1 MDVNTPHGDG
11 EGGARS
17 LQGCVASAR
26 RPEDEATVP
35 ESSPVWDAYGGDGSV
50 GGPAQVVYD
59 HVYDIDRAPSLP
71 LADLTQ
77 LMGGKAA
84 NLVVMATEIGLPV
97 PPAFAITTTVC
108 KTYLTA
114 GWPADLDAQIEA
126 HIHRLAELTGR
137 RLGDPG
143 DPLLVSVRS
152 GAPISMP
159 GMMDTI
165 LNLGLNDATAKGLAD
180 LTGDEAFAADCL
192 RRFHEMYRGIVGS
205 EAPDD
210 PWEQLRGAV
219 QAVFESW
226 NSDRAR
232 AYRSHEG
239 IPDDLGTAVTV
250 QAMVFGN
257 RGGDSGTG
265 VLFTRNPA
273 TGEPTLYGDVMFNAQ
288 GEDVVA
294 GTHKPDSLS
303 ALDERLPQA
312 GAELRN
318 YAAVLERHY
327 RDLCDIEFTI
337 EQGKL
342 WMLQVRVGKRSPR
355 AALRMAVEM
364 AEDPDFPLSREEAV
378 RRTARYLANP
388 PRIFVR
394 EPGETVLLT
403 TGLPASPGV
412 AAGEIATT
420 SEAAEIAAKSGR
432 PVILVRP
439 ETSPEDIRGMEKSAG
454 ILTSRGGLASHA
466 AVVARGWGIPAVVGA
481 AGVAVGEGEVT
492 IAGRKLQAGERITI
506 DGSTGEVYAGEV
518 RGSSLIAHEAATLLA
533 WADQVGIEI
542 ARPESDSPAATR
554 EEEPSSATA
563 TSDEVLEVLLIKG
576 IATVDQLTLN
586 LACDPESLSALLAQL
601 GAASLIEAA
610 TGGDRLTGEGK
621 LRALAAFDADRQRV
635 GADRLAELLG
645 SFHELDL
652 RMKDTVTA
660 WQLRPSGDEPVFNDH
675 SDPGYD
681 AQVLERLSE
690 LHHDAVAWVAPLT
703 AAFARFE
710 RYQGRL
716 EWALTVAQGGD
727 QRYVASPRVDSYHSV
742 WFELHEDLIRLIG
755 RRRSDE
761 LETAGGS
768 R

>member
-621 LRALAAFDADRQRV
+621 LRALAAFDADRQRI

>member
-226 NSDRAR
+226 NSVRAR

-273 TGEPTLYGDVMFNAQ
+273 TGEPTLYGDVMYNAQ

>member
-1 MDVNTPHGDG
+1 
-11 EGGARS
+11 
-17 LQGCVASAR
+17 
-26 RPEDEATVP
+26 
-35 ESSPVWDAYGGDGSV
+35 
-50 GGPAQVVYD
+50 
-59 HVYDIDRAPSLP
+59 
-71 LADLTQ
+71 
-77 LMGGKAA
+77 
-84 NLVVMATEIGLPV
+84 
-97 PPAFAITTTVC
+97 
-108 KTYLTA
+108 
-114 GWPADLDAQIEA
+114 
-126 HIHRLAELTGR
+126 
-137 RLGDPG
+137 
-143 DPLLVSVRS
+143 
-152 GAPISMP
+152 
-159 GMMDTI
+159 
-165 LNLGLNDATAKGLAD
+165 
-180 LTGDEAFAADCL
+180 
-192 RRFHEMYRGIVGS
+192 
-205 EAPDD
+205 
-210 PWEQLRGAV
+210 
-219 QAVFESW
+219 
-226 NSDRAR
+226 
-232 AYRSHEG
+232 
-239 IPDDLGTAVTV
+239 
-250 QAMVFGN
+250 
-257 RGGDSGTG
+257 
-265 VLFTRNPA
+265 
-273 TGEPTLYGDVMFNAQ
+273 
-288 GEDVVA
+288 
-294 GTHKPDSLS
+294 
-303 ALDERLPQA
+303 
-312 GAELRN
+312 
-318 YAAVLERHY
+318 VLERHY

-420 SEAAEIAAKSGR
+420 SEAAEIAAKAGR

-542 ARPESDSPAATR
+542 ARPESESPAATR
-554 EEEPSSATA
+554 QEERYSATA

-601 GAASLIEAA
+601 RAASLIEAA

-645 SFHELDL
+645 SFHDLDL

-681 AQVLERLSE
+681 AQVLARLSE
-690 LHHDAVAWVAPLT
+690 LHHDAVAWMVPLT
-703 AAFARFE
+703 AAFARFG

-761 LETAGGS
+761 LEAAGGS

>member
-621 LRALAAFDADRQRV
+621 LRALAAFDADRERI
-635 GADRLAELLG
+635 GADRLVELLA

>member
-542 ARPESDSPAATR
+542 ARPESESPAATR

>member
-1 MDVNTPHGDG
+1 
-11 EGGARS
+11 
-17 LQGCVASAR
+17 
-26 RPEDEATVP
+26 
-35 ESSPVWDAYGGDGSV
+35 
-50 GGPAQVVYD
+50 
-59 HVYDIDRAPSLP
+59 
-71 LADLTQ
+71 
-77 LMGGKAA
+77 
-84 NLVVMATEIGLPV
+84 
-97 PPAFAITTTVC
+97 
-108 KTYLTA
+108 
-114 GWPADLDAQIEA
+114 
-126 HIHRLAELTGR
+126 
-137 RLGDPG
+137 
-143 DPLLVSVRS
+143 
-152 GAPISMP
+152 
-159 GMMDTI
+159 
-165 LNLGLNDATAKGLAD
+165 
-180 LTGDEAFAADCL
+180 
-192 RRFHEMYRGIVGS
+192 
-205 EAPDD
+205 
-210 PWEQLRGAV
+210 
-219 QAVFESW
+219 
-226 NSDRAR
+226 
-232 AYRSHEG
+232 
-239 IPDDLGTAVTV
+239 
-250 QAMVFGN
+250 MVFGN

>member
-1 MDVNTPHGDG
+1 MDVNTPHGDV
-11 EGGARS
+11 EAKALS
-17 LQGCVASAR
+17 LEGCVASAR
-26 RPEDEATVP
+26 RPEEDGTVRA
-35 ESSPVWDAYGGDGSV
+35 SSPERDTDGGGGSV
-50 GGPAQVVYD
+50 GGPADAVYD

-77 LMGGKAA
+77 LLGGKAA
-84 NLVVMATEIGLPV
+84 NLVVMATELGLPV

-108 KTYLTA
+108 KTYLA
-114 GWPADLDAQIEA
+114 DGWPTDLDAQIEA
-126 HIHRLAELTGR
+126 HVHRLAELTGR
-137 RLGDPG
+137 RLGDPD

-165 LNLGLNDATAKGLAD
+165 LNLGLNDATAKGLAA
-180 LTGDEAFAADCL
+180 LTG
-192 RRFHEMYRGIVGS
+192 
-205 EAPDD
+205 
-210 PWEQLRGAV
+210 EQLRGAV

-232 AYRSHEG
+232 AYRGHEG

-273 TGEPTLYGDVMFNAQ
+273 TGEQALYGDVMFNAQ

-294 GTHKPDSLS
+294 GTHKTDSLS

-312 GAELRN
+312 GAELRR

-327 RDLCDIEFTI
+327 RDLCDIEFTV
-337 EQGKL
+337 EQGKV

-355 AALRMAVEM
+355 AAMRVAMEM
-364 AEDPDFPLSREEAV
+364 AEDPGFPLSRDEAV
-378 RRTARYLANP
+378 RRVARYLANP

-394 EPGETVLLT
+394 EPGVTVLLT

-412 AAGEIATT
+412 VAGEVATT
-420 SEAAEIAAKSGR
+420 SEAAEIAANAGR

-439 ETSPEDIRGMEKSAG
+439 ETSPADIRGMAKSAG

-481 AGVAVGEGEVT
+481 AGVAVTEGEVT
-492 IAGRKLQAGERITI
+492 IDGRKFQAGEQITI

-518 RGSSLIAHEAATLLA
+518 AGSSLIAPEAATLLA
-533 WADQVGIEI
+533 WAEQLGIEI
-542 ARPESDSPAATR
+542 PRPESESPVETR
-554 EEEPSSATA
+554 EEKPASATA
-563 TSDEVLEVLLIKG
+563 TSDDVLKVLLIKG
-576 IATVDQLTLN
+576 AATGDQLTLN
-586 LACDPESLSALLAQL
+586 LACDPESVSALVAELR
-601 GAASLIEAA
+601 AAGLTEAA

-621 LRALAAFDADRQRV
+621 LRALAAFDADRERI
-635 GADRLAELLG
+635 GADRLVELLA
-645 SFHELDL
+645 SFQELDL

-660 WQLRPSGDEPVFNDH
+660 WQLRPSGDEPVINDH
-675 SDPGYD
+675 SDPAYD

-690 LHHDAVAWVAPLT
+690 LHRGVVAWMAPLT
-703 AAFARFE
+703 AAFARFDS
-710 RYQGRL
+710 YQGRL
-716 EWALTVAQGGD
+716 AWALTVAQGGD

-761 LETAGGS
+761 Q
-768 R
+768 